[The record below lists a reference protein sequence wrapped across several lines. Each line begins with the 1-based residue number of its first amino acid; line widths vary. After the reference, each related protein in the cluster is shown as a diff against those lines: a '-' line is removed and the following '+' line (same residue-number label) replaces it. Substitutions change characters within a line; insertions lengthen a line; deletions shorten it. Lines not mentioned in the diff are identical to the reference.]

1 MFYLCSLFGRTKQ
14 AYYKDENHQFIRMM
28 KEVMAVDYVKGERK
42 KCPGLGGEK
51 LWHKYCLYY
60 GKAYSLG
67 RDAFITVLYNHGL
80 TLRKKK
86 RRCRTTD
93 SCHPYPLYPN
103 RIKGLTVTYFGQV
116 IVSDIT
122 YIRQGDDFCF
132 LSIVTDVYSRSII
145 GYYVGDTLE
154 AKHTIM
160 ALNMAL
166 ENLGDIPDKKG
177 CIHHSDRGVQYASY
191 DYTDIL
197 KEHKIMISMTQSGDP
212 RDNAIAERVNG
223 ILKEEFL
230 NVHTFTDI
238 EQVRQ
243 AVDKAVDYYN
253 HERPHRSLN
262 MDTPAQ
268 RATSE
273 GIYSYVCW

>member
-1 MFYLCSLFGRTKQ
+1 LAIS
-14 AYYKDENHQFIRMM
+14 D
-28 KEVMAVDYVKGERK
+28 ERK

-60 GKAYSLG
+60 RKAYSLG

-160 ALNMAL
+160 ALNIAL

-197 KEHKIMISMTQSGDP
+197 KEHKIMIS
-212 RDNAIAERVNG
+212 I
-223 ILKEEFL
+223 
-230 NVHTFTDI
+230 
-238 EQVRQ
+238 
-243 AVDKAVDYYN
+243 AVDYYN

-268 RATSE
+268 KRQKVFIHMSAGEIIDQIMMFFKSKPY
-273 GIYSYVCW
+273 I